1 MIISNDKDGLALNGK
16 GTLTFT
22 TREYAVTDARED
34 KSQHITV
41 TGFHWVRTTRK
52 TKIGRF
58 IQAAKY
64 LWRFV

>member
-1 MIISNDKDGLALNGK
+1 MKITNDENILTLHGK

-22 TREYAVTDARED
+22 KNEYAVIDARED

-41 TGFHWVRTTRK
+41 TGFHWIRTTRK

-58 IQAAKY
+58 IEAAKY
-64 LWRFV
+64 LRGFV